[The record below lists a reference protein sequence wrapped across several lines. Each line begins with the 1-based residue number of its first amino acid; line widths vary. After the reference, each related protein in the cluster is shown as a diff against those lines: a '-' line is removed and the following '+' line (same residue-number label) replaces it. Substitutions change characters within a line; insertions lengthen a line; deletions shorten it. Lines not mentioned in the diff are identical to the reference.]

1 MQEVELKLIAG
12 PSFDAA
18 ALQKRLATV
27 GTLVKSES
35 FEQHDTYLDTPSAEL
50 VTMGLSARVRHK
62 RDGRKVDVKPVP
74 IESGLVMRRSEFTAP
89 VSKKGDPSR
98 TLRKL
103 LAKML
108 GVALDEVAGPVLTLH
123 TDRTVH
129 TVAVEGTRVEV
140 CVDSVRVL
148 GGDDA
153 EVGRFVE
160 VEAEL
165 VEGSES
171 ALHRLAD
178 AFSSFDLEPSGRSKY
193 VRAREMVELPA
204 YDWSAP
210 TPAFDASTDMA
221 EAARAVCRQQLQL
234 VHNYEA
240 GTRIGLD
247 TEHLHKMRVAT
258 RRLRTALRVFEAGF
272 TDAERKTL
280 GRGFRWL
287 GRRLGAVRDLDV
299 AVLALPSW
307 RERFGAEPESG
318 WDALADRLEQRRRRA
333 RHELFDALDSSRW
346 AELAE
351 TADRILGSASHT
363 CGPLHDHMSPLLE
376 TRLVAF
382 EAGVDTFRRTHEL
395 ADAHQLRILG
405 KRLRYTVEFLR
416 PALSVDVKP
425 LLKRLAAFQ
434 DELGAMQDA
443 SEAGAFALRELEDDA
458 EANLAFTLGTLRG
471 SAACEAEQARGRV
484 DGALDTLDVAGLAAG
499 LREAV
504 RVPR

>member
-18 ALQKRLATV
+18 ALQQRLTAV
-27 GTLVKSES
+27 GTLVKTES

-50 VTMGLSARVRHK
+50 VTLGLSARVRAK
-62 RDGRKVDVKPVP
+62 KTGRQVDVKPVP
-74 IESGLVMRRSEFTAP
+74 IESGLVMRRSEFSAP
-89 VSKKGDPSR
+89 VSKKGDPGR

-108 GVALDEVAGPVLTLH
+108 GVALDEKATPVLSL
-123 TDRTVH
+123 RTERILH
-129 TVAVEGTRVEV
+129 TVAIDDSRVEV
-140 CVDSVRVL
+140 CVDTVRVHD
-148 GGDDA
+148 GEDA
-153 EVGRFVE
+153 EAGRFLE

-171 ALHRLAD
+171 ALHTLAE
-178 AFSSFDLEPSGRSKY
+178 AFSAFDLQPSGRSKY
-193 VRAREMVELPA
+193 VRAREMVKLPA

-210 TPAFDASTDMA
+210 SPKFDPSSDMA

-234 VHNYEA
+234 VLNYEP

-258 RRLRTALRVFEAGF
+258 RRLRTALRVFEAAF
-272 TDAERKTL
+272 TDADRKTL

-299 AVLALPSW
+299 SVLALPTW
-307 RERFGAEPESG
+307 RDRFGPEPEAG
-318 WDALADRLEQRRRRA
+318 WEGLAERLEVRRGRARRA
-333 RHELFDALDSSRW
+333 LVDALDSTRW
-346 AELAE
+346 TELAE
-351 TADRILGSASHT
+351 AAERIFSVASHT
-363 CGPLHDHMSPLLE
+363 CGPLRDHMAPLLE
-376 TRLVAF
+376 SRLSAF
-382 EAGVDTFRRTHEL
+382 EAGVDTFRRTHALE
-395 ADAHQLRILG
+395 DAHQLRILG

-416 PALSVDVKP
+416 PAVATDVKP

-443 SEAGAFALRELEDDA
+443 SEAGAFALRELEDDG
-458 EANLAFTLGTLRG
+458 EANLAFALGSLRG
-471 SAACEAEQARGRV
+471 SAILEAEQARGRV
-484 DGALDTLDVAGLAAG
+484 DGALDELDVPGLAGA
-499 LREAV
+499 LRDAV
-504 RVPR
+504 GAV

>member
-18 ALQKRLATV
+18 ALQQQLTDV
-27 GTLVKSES
+27 GTLVKTEA
-35 FEQHDTYLDTPSAEL
+35 FEQHDTYLDSPRAEL
-50 VTMGLSARVRHK
+50 MSMGLSARVRAK
-62 RDGRKVDVKPVP
+62 SSGRKVDVKPVP
-74 IESGLVMRRSEFTAP
+74 IETGLVMRRSEFSAP

-108 GVALDEVAGPVLTLH
+108 GVALDEAATPVLTLH
-123 TDRTVH
+123 TERTMH
-129 TVAVEGTRVEV
+129 TIRVGDSTVEV
-140 CVDSVRVL
+140 CLDTVRVL
-148 GGDDA
+148 GAKGSEA
-153 EVGRFVE
+153 GRFVE

-165 VEGSES
+165 VEGSEE
-171 ALHRLAD
+171 ALHRLAES
-178 AFSSFDLEPSGRSKY
+178 FSSFDLEPSGRSKY
-193 VRAREMVELPA
+193 VRGREMVGLPA

-210 TPAFDASTDMA
+210 APTFDSSTDMA

-234 VHNYEA
+234 VRNYEP

-258 RRLRTALRVFEAGF
+258 RRLRTALRVFESGF
-272 TDAERKTL
+272 SSADRKAL

-307 RERFGAEPESG
+307 RARFGPEPETG
-318 WDALADRLEQRRRRA
+318 WDGLVERLELRRRRA
-333 RHELFDALDSSRW
+333 RHELIDALDSSRW
-346 AELAE
+346 SELAE
-351 TADRILGSASHT
+351 TADRILSSTSRT
-363 CGPLHDHMSPLLE
+363 CGPLREHMVPLLE
-376 TRLVAF
+376 ARLSAF
-382 EAGVDTFRRTHEL
+382 EAGVATFRRTHEL

-416 PALSVDVKP
+416 PALRVDVKP

-434 DELGAMQDA
+434 DELGSMQDA

-458 EANLAFTLGTLRG
+458 DPSLAFTLGTLRG
-471 SAACEAEQARGRV
+471 SAIVEAEQARGRV
-484 DGALDTLDVAGLAAG
+484 DGALDDLEVAELVTA

-504 RVPR
+504 AG